1 MYHTFGSTLVFLHP
15 LHPLF
20 AQITRLP
27 TARRPITTLLK
38 YRAYNMQL
46 PSQVLRRSRTKW
58 TSMGIAGRGWEPP
71 LPSACRAFL
80 TLIVIRSLHLRRRE
94 MSNSRSNLSAG
105 IYYLSYRLAR
115 CFFVGGNE
123 ARERKERGS
132 GSKANARR
140 LMARLYSPPI
150 LVDTR
155 LGYLQ

>member
-1 MYHTFGSTLVFLHP
+1 
-15 LHPLF
+15 
-20 AQITRLP
+20 
-27 TARRPITTLLK
+27 
-38 YRAYNMQL
+38 MQL

-58 TSMGIAGRGWEPP
+58 TSMGVVGRGWEPP

-155 LGYLQ
+155 LGYLQCDVEWNLIISMETRVFILRWRLDSKRQTAKRARYR